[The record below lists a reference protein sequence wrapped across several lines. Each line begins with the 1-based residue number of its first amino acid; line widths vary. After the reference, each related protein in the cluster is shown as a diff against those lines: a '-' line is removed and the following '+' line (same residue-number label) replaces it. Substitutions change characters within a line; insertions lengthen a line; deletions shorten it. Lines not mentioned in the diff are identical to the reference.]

1 MPGSVSHAGWS
12 LSWAIPALKGGGLVI
27 RKADFDQ
34 TRVLYEAGA
43 PFVLVDYHANKP
55 TFKDG
60 LGPSSPGASFL
71 ALTPTAPNAKGAQ
84 LFPSIAGNDN
94 QYDPGTNP
102 EGAVMVE
109 EHPADLSEP
118 EHLVVWAKFLS
129 GDYQYI
135 HRWEFGA
142 DGSIHAKIGLG
153 GELWSEDPGPDG
165 LKGGRA
171 HIHSFY
177 FRLDFDI
184 ATASNNLVQEFAH
197 TDLSALPGDNW
208 IGLTK
213 EGKRVVKPA
222 QFTKWRVVN
231 KAPKANGQLRG
242 YELIGASEGPPDG
255 TYSTGDVWVVRYASG
270 EDGSAVGVNDSVLEK
285 IYAGGGSPESVDGK
299 DVVVWYCLRTHH
311 LPRHRGEEDKVLPY
325 EFIGFRIEPRDFLDH
340 TPKGLYTTTPTSP

>member
-1 MPGSVSHAGWS
+1 MPGSVSYVGWS

-27 RKADFDQ
+27 RKADFNR
-34 TRVLYEAGA
+34 TRVIYEAGA
-43 PFVLVDYHANKP
+43 PFVLIDYHGDKP

-71 ALTPTAPNAKGAQ
+71 ALTPIAPDAEGSE
-84 LFPSIAGNDN
+84 LFSAIADNDN
-94 QYDPGTNP
+94 QYDPDTNP

-109 EHPADLSEP
+109 QHPAEP
-118 EHLVVWAKFLS
+118 TKPAHLVVWAKFLS

-142 DGSIHAKIGLG
+142 DGSIHAEIGLG
-153 GELWSEDPGPDG
+153 GKLWPTDPGPDG

-171 HIHSFY
+171 HIHNFY

-184 ATASNNLVQEFAH
+184 ATSANNLVQEFAH
-197 TDLSALPGDNW
+197 TNLSALDGDNW
-208 IGLTK
+208 INLTK

-231 KAPKANGQLRG
+231 KTPKPNGQLRG
-242 YELIGASEGPPDG
+242 YELIGGSEGSPDAN
-255 TYSTGDVWVVRYASG
+255 YSTGDLWVVRYASG
-270 EDGSAVGVNDSVLEK
+270 EDGSTVGTNDSALEK
-285 IYAGGGSPESVDGK
+285 AYAGGASPESVDGE
-299 DVVVWYCLRTHH
+299 DIVVWYCLRTHH
-311 LPRHRGEEDKVLPY
+311 LPRHLGEEDKVLPY

-340 TPKGLYTTTPTSP
+340 TPTGLYATTPVSP